1 MQDVRAD
8 MSDTLDRIVPEAGP
22 KGEALYRHDAEGML
36 FAWCRGCEGLLRR
49 CWERDADEGD
59 RQGRMTSRRTSSLR

>member
-1 MQDVRAD
+1 MVSAQDVRAD

-36 FAWCRGCEGLLRR
+36 SVSSCFEERVEGVAGA
-49 CWERDADEGD
+49 E
-59 RQGRMTSRRTSSLR
+59 